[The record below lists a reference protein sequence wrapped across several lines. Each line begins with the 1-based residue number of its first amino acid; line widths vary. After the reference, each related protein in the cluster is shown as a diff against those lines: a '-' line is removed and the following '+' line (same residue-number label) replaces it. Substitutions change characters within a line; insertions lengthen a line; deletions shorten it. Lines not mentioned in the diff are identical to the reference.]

1 MAQIMNRLTEP
12 SLTHHTFEIVNVP
25 HLEKA
30 FANARQKFSRQDF
43 KSATTKA
50 AMHLG
55 PDCEQNLCTAKYTDF
70 QQLKTL
76 FDISESWILNHRSE
90 ICGISTIEW
99 HCIFW
104 RRFTMLHN
112 RAIKLSKAK
121 VHVYSDSV
129 LCLGKMHEH
138 PIAMEKWKEQ
148 IGWFLGVQTTPHR
161 THTHALFSR
170 CAPKKRTKR
179 RHKKS
184 KEQSVLPR

>member
-30 FANARQKFSRQDF
+30 FANARQKFSRQDL

-76 FDISESWILNHRSE
+76 FDISESLILNHRSE
-90 ICGISTIEW
+90 ILW
-99 HCIFW
+99 DLND
-104 RRFTMLHN
+104 RMALHSLEEIYY
-112 RAIKLSKAK
+112 A
-121 VHVYSDSV
+121 
-129 LCLGKMHEH
+129 
-138 PIAMEKWKEQ
+138 
-148 IGWFLGVQTTPHR
+148 T
-161 THTHALFSR
+161 
-170 CAPKKRTKR
+170 
-179 RHKKS
+179 
-184 KEQSVLPR
+184 

>member
-1 MAQIMNRLTEP
+1 MVAKSKPTMSLVSKTSNRSPTLDAGVFNSPENFGMQNQSSDLSGIGKPMAQMMNRLTEP

-25 HLEKA
+25 HLERA

-70 QQLKTL
+70 EQLKTL
-76 FDISESWILNHRSE
+76 FDISESLILNHRSE

-99 HCIFW
+99 HCTPW

-129 LCLGKMHEH
+129 FCLGEMHEH
-138 PIAMEKWKEQ
+138 PISM
-148 IGWFLGVQTTPHR
+148 
-161 THTHALFSR
+161 
-170 CAPKKRTKR
+170 
-179 RHKKS
+179 
-184 KEQSVLPR
+184 